1 MFYYFERTQQ
11 LINTMSLS
19 LLLEA
24 SLKHRRGPSHACPLV
39 KRSLL
44 MISAQALELS
54 SLADKSNQIADQQGA
69 LVELKGEVEKLQ
81 ELSTGM

>member
-1 MFYYFERTQQ
+1 
-11 LINTMSLS
+11 
-19 LLLEA
+19 
-24 SLKHRRGPSHACPLV
+24 
-39 KRSLL
+39 

-69 LVELKGEVEKLQ
+69 LVELRGEVEQLQ